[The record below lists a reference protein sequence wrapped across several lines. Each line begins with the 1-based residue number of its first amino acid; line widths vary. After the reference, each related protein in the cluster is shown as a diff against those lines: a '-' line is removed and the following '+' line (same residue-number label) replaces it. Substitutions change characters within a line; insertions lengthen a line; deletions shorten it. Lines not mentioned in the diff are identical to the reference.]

1 MPLNLSRIKLVHNP
15 KYKRSGLKSY
25 VYLLRKY
32 NITPSKDGPYFV
44 DTEAHKAG
52 KTAHQRVLGGKDV
65 PQNVLQKRVLATGQ
79 TGEVTAEDQQNDAEY
94 LCSVSIGM
102 PAQTFNLDFDTGSA
116 DLWVF
121 STELPA
127 SVLNSSGTSHNIY
140 DSTKSSTYKV
150 TQGLKWKIAYGDSSS
165 ASGTVGTDN
174 VTVGGLTIKNQSIEL
189 AKTLSTEFASGVGD
203 GLLGLAFGS
212 INTVT
217 PKPVETPVENMISQD
232 DIPKDT
238 ELFTA
243 NLGSWRDANDPDKGQ
258 SFYTFGFWMF
268 DSTSATV
275 NGKSINR
282 TGNTAIADTGT
293 TLALGD
299 DATCTAIYDVIPGST
314 YDSTQQGYIFP
325 YSVTA
330 DQLPVVTF
338 AVGGKQFAVQKEDVA
353 FQLPSI
359 SRPFSNRKLLAASDA
374 TPEQGGELERRHHSK
389 LDLRRVETGIPA

>member
-1 MPLNLSRIKLVHNP
+1 
-15 KYKRSGLKSY
+15 
-25 VYLLRKY
+25 
-32 NITPSKDGPYFV
+32 
-44 DTEAHKAG
+44 
-52 KTAHQRVLGGKDV
+52 
-65 PQNVLQKRVLATGQ
+65 
-79 TGEVTAEDQQNDAEY
+79 
-94 LCSVSIGM
+94 
-102 PAQTFNLDFDTGSA
+102 
-116 DLWVF
+116 
-121 STELPA
+121 
-127 SVLNSSGTSHNIY
+127 
-140 DSTKSSTYKV
+140 
-150 TQGLKWKIAYGDSSS
+150 
-165 ASGTVGTDN
+165 
-174 VTVGGLTIKNQSIEL
+174 
-189 AKTLSTEFASGVGD
+189 
-203 GLLGLAFGS
+203 
-212 INTVT
+212 
-217 PKPVETPVENMISQD
+217 
-232 DIPKDT
+232 
-238 ELFTA
+238 
-243 NLGSWRDANDPDKGQ
+243 
-258 SFYTFGFWMF
+258 MF